1 MDKVFALNV
10 WKRLVEED
18 RHDEIEKVL
27 SFLEGKEFSVSSSDS
42 QHFHEVR
49 LNILLWELVMVD

>member
-27 SFLEGKEFSVSSSDS
+27 SFLEGK
-42 QHFHEVR
+42 VR